1 MKTVLILLATCL
13 TPICPAM
20 GDAQENR
27 SVQPDRFLKA
37 MPPTGN
43 FAGAPAGVPAQ
54 KGEIDS
60 LGGVSFTLSVE
71 PRIDA
76 DGAQIPVTPAQVD
89 QAIVVIKKRLDGMGA
104 ADYTIAGRG
113 GNGILLQLPGVK
125 QAVAARVRAALE
137 SVAKLELHEV
147 SPRNDETDANGK
159 SLVARVKEGLEIVP
173 GYKVFEYKHKDADG
187 KVIVDPILLN
197 RRVALGSSDVA
208 QAFPS
213 QQQPDAVSVTLNGP
227 GTDKMIAL
235 TANMRPGVD
244 RIAIVL
250 DGQVLSAPVIRSVP
264 LGKDFIIEGLNDPGE
279 VQNLANALT
288 NPLGNPLKIDEMRTI
303 PPKSK

>member
-1 MKTVLILLATCL
+1 M
-13 TPICPAM
+13 
-20 GDAQENR
+20 
-27 SVQPDRFLKA
+27 
-37 MPPTGN
+37 
-43 FAGAPAGVPAQ
+43 
-54 KGEIDS
+54 
-60 LGGVSFTLSVE
+60 
-71 PRIDA
+71 
-76 DGAQIPVTPAQVD
+76 
-89 QAIVVIKKRLDGMGA
+89 
-104 ADYTIAGRG
+104 
-113 GNGILLQLPGVK
+113 
-125 QAVAARVRAALE
+125 
-137 SVAKLELHEV
+137 
-147 SPRNDETDANGK
+147 
-159 SLVARVKEGLEIVP
+159 
-173 GYKVFEYKHKDADG
+173 
-187 KVIVDPILLN
+187 IVDPILLN